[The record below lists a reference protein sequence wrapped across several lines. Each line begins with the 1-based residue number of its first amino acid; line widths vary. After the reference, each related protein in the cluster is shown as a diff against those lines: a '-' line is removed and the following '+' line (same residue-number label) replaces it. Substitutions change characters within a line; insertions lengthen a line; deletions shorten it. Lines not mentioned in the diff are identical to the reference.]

1 MLQDKDLKIKKLTEE
16 NKQLKEKGNFDTGA
30 KSYTVAIP

>member
-16 NKQLKEKGNFDTGA
+16 NKQLKEKGIWYRS
-30 KSYTVAIP
+30 KIIYSS